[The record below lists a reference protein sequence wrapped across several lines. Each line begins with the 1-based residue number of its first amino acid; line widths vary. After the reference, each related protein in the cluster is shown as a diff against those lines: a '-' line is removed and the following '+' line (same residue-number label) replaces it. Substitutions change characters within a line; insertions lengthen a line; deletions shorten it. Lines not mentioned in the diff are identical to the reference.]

1 MEQLKE
7 KEMKIVNDKMNIF
20 EEKTRKTLEENAKN
34 NKLDNDNQINELKKE
49 IKFLRDNLSKKTQQ
63 ISKLEKNQK
72 VFCNTKQQNDIDNQK
87 EIQTEDCNIIP
98 KDLTDGIFMRLR
110 SSDKIFS

>member
-1 MEQLKE
+1 MTENELKFLGLLISFIYYWLFSVSLYYYMKKILQ

-72 VFCNTKQQNDIDNQK
+72 VFCNAKQQNDIDNQK
-87 EIQTEDCNIIP
+87 
-98 KDLTDGIFMRLR
+98 
-110 SSDKIFS
+110 